1 MPYTWSDI
9 SHPQSVLQFN
19 PNFNV
24 NEQLRNH
31 VDLYPNLGLN
41 KTFGS
46 YPDQLEVGF

>member
-1 MPYTWSDI
+1 MPYMWSDI

-31 VDLYPNLGLN
+31 VNLCPNLDLKN
-41 KTFGS
+41 SFGS
-46 YPDQLEVGF
+46 YPDQLEVDF